1 MPGPRRFS
9 SGGVGGGGQAW
20 EMGERRYSVAG
31 TDPHLSHHA
40 VTSMG
45 PPASE
50 DLHAWSIYR
59 QNLNSDF
66 TDSALGSSEKSPLP
80 YGNFQLR
87 ESTVQSILSH
97 PRYGPKYDVHKSP
110 LSSNMYTY
118 LKFGLP
124 RVFPPNSRRDGSS
137 GYDSSED
144 GAAIRSQRPYTR
156 TRSDPDFCNH
166 SIYHG
171 GPTLQRHHP
180 GRRGKSISEA
190 NLLAPHGYPI
200 RQELPT
206 MQRRSVHDLRALSEV
221 NHHHHHYT
229 NPAHHYSS
237 HHLTSGRPASIA
249 VVGTAAT
256 TPRDRSISMMSNLS
270 PNRSDIYGQ
279 PAIVYPYLQ
288 VRGLEVPGSSDGKRP
303 KIQGISFEV
312 QAGEVMAFMMTSER
326 EGEALLS
333 SLANR
338 HPCQVQHILLN
349 GQNISISSFSKYIA
363 YIPAE
368 AKLAPNLSVAQTLAF
383 YSHLR
388 KAPFRAIP
396 KVSQND
402 QMGVLIEELGLGQV
416 LNTNVSELT
425 ASEAQRLSVACH
437 LMSDAEIIML
447 DRPTVTMDIFDTF
460 FLVEFLRQWA
470 AGAPTGVNPRIVMVT
485 LQPPTYEIFTMVS
498 RVALISVGHLM
509 YSGRRRN
516 MLPYFSSA
524 DYPCP
529 AFKNPSDYYLDLVT
543 LDDLSAEAML
553 ESSQRV
559 EQLADLFRRRVEP
572 LPDPGPPKPLP
583 GKPRTAI
590 LPIQIVAIILRHMA
604 YSQPRSS
611 LRWISRF
618 FIAGILSI
626 IYGIIFSDIPA
637 TDPQLSFGDRMGFYY
652 SIMIVG
658 ALPLILQI
666 ALNDT
671 HGNDRDSIES
681 DIADNLYS
689 RFVYI
694 VTSIFCSILPSA
706 LIWIVYSVPAY
717 AMSALYH
724 DYDLYNSEP
733 FFAYLLNVAIH
744 MSSLQLMATA
754 IGYLMP
760 DRLSSS
766 VLTTITVLVSGIVSG
781 ILLNFA
787 DLKKIPGIRFL
798 STLSPTRYFML
809 PLLRKDYSHDT
820 LSSLASTLVC
830 RNKQIQHQDII
841 VQLPCPIP
849 NGTAALIHHGLMTP
863 AVEPYVLFTNKD
875 SLSAGLYLWGFF
887 ALIVIFFFISISRFC
902 NKFHKVSRP
911 QR

>member
-166 SIYHG
+166 AIYHG

-249 VVGTAAT
+249 VVGTTAT

-288 VRGLEVPGSSDGKRP
+288 
-303 KIQGISFEV
+303 
-312 QAGEVMAFMMTSER
+312 
-326 EGEALLS
+326 
-333 SLANR
+333 

-349 GQNISISSFSKYIA
+349 GQNISISSFSKHIA

-388 KAPFRAIP
+388 KAPIRAIP

-470 AGAPTGVNPRIVMVT
+470 AGAPTGVKPRIVMVT

-590 LPIQIVAIILRHMA
+590 VPIQIVAIILRHMA

-626 IYGIIFSDIPA
+626 IVGTIFSDIPA

-658 ALPLILQI
+658 ALPLILHI

-694 VTSIFCSILPSA
+694 VTSILCSIPPSA

-717 AMSALYH
+717 AMTALYH
-724 DYDLYNSEP
+724 DNNLHNSEP
-733 FFAYLLNVAIH
+733 FFTYLLNVAIH

-766 VLTTITVLVSGIVSG
+766 VLTTITVLVSGVVSG
-781 ILLNFA
+781 IPLNFA
-787 DLKKIPGIRFL
+787 DLKKIPGVRFL

-809 PLLRKDYSHDT
+809 PLLRKDHSHDM

-849 NGTAALIHHGLMTP
+849 NGTAALIHHGLLTP

-875 SLSAGLYLWGFF
+875 SLSAGLYVWGFF
-887 ALIVIFFFISISRFC
+887 ALIVIIVFISISRFC
-902 NKFHKVSRP
+902 NRFHKVSRP

>member
-9 SGGVGGGGQAW
+9 SGAMGGGGQSW

-31 TDPHLSHHA
+31 TDPHVSHHA

-110 LSSNMYTY
+110 LGSNMYTY

-124 RVFPPNSRRDGSS
+124 RVFPPNSRKDGSS
-137 GYDSSED
+137 GYDSSDD
-144 GAAIRSQRPYTR
+144 GGGPVRVQQRPYTR

-166 SIYHG
+166 TLYHG
-171 GPTLQRHHP
+171 GRQHP

-190 NLLAPHGYPI
+190 NLLAPHGYSV
-200 RQELPT
+200 RNEMPT
-206 MQRRSVHDLRALSEV
+206 MRRSVHDLRAMSDMNYHNY
-221 NHHHHHYT
+221 NHPHHYT
-229 NPAHHYSS
+229 NPAHHFST
-237 HHLTSGRPASIA
+237 HRLPTGRPASIA
-249 VVGTAAT
+249 VVGTTAT

-279 PAIVYPYLQ
+279 PSIVYPYLQ

-338 HPCQVQHILLN
+338 HPCHVQHILLN
-349 GQNISISSFSKYIA
+349 GQNVSISTLANRTA

-388 KAPFRAIP
+388 KAPARAIP

-402 QMGVLIEELGLGQV
+402 QMSVLIEELGLGQV

-425 ASEAQRLSVACH
+425 ASEVQRLSVACH

-470 AGAPTGVNPRIVMVT
+470 AGAPTGVNPRIVIVT

-559 EQLADLFRRRVEP
+559 EQLADLFRRRVKP
-572 LPDPGPPKPLP
+572 LPDPGPPQPLP
-583 GKPRTAI
+583 GKPRTASVPVQVI
-590 LPIQIVAIILRHMA
+590 AIILRHMA

-611 LRWISRF
+611 LNWIFRL
-618 FIAGILSI
+618 FIAGLLSVI
-626 IYGIIFSDIPA
+626 IGAIFWDIPA
-637 TDPQLSFGDRMGFYY
+637 TDPQLLYGDRLGFYY
-652 SIMIVG
+652 STMIIG
-658 ALPLILQI
+658 ALPLILHI

-671 HGNDRDSIES
+671 HGSDRNAVES
-681 DIADNLYS
+681 DISDNLYS

-694 VTSIFCSILPSA
+694 VTSILCSIPPSA
-706 LIWIVYSVPAY
+706 FVWIVYSMPAY
-717 AMSALYH
+717 AMSALYQYVN
-724 DYDLYNSEP
+724 DPEP
-733 FFAYLLNVAIH
+733 FFAYILYIAIH
-744 MSSLQLMATA
+744 MSVLQLIATA
-754 IGYLMP
+754 FGYLMP
-760 DRLSSS
+760 DKLSSS
-766 VLTTITVLVSGIVSG
+766 IMATIAVMVSGLMSG
-781 ILLNFA
+781 VPLNFN
-787 DLKKIPGIRFL
+787 DLKKLQGVRFL
-798 STLSPTRYFML
+798 STLSPTRYLML
-809 PLLRKDYSHDT
+809 PLLQNDHAQET
-820 LSSLASTLVC
+820 LVSLASSLVC
-830 RNKQIQHQDII
+830 RNKQVQHQDII
-841 VQLPCPIP
+841 VQLPCPTP
-849 NGTAALIHHGLMTP
+849 NGTAALIHHGLLMP
-863 AVEPYVLFTNKD
+863 AVDPYIMPHNQDNLW
-875 SLSAGLYLWGFF
+875 AGLYLWGFF
-887 ALIVIFFFISISRFC
+887 ACISIILFTIIGRFC
-902 NKFHKVSRP
+902 NKLHKKTRL